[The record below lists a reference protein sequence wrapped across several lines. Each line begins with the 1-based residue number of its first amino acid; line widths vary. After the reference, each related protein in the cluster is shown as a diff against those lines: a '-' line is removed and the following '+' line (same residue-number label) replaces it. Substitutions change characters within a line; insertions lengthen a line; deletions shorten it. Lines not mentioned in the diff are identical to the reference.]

1 NDVFISFP
9 TSVTGSSLQTC
20 SSTAPPPCIPSS
32 LSNPYMV
39 VNVIDRVQTT
49 FSGLVSGSK
58 TTDVAGSA
66 ACAITQATSPV
77 PIIVLHPSCKRGFE
91 MSGSANLGII
101 GGPTRSIQVNSSN
114 LTCAAATSGSANQCS
129 SNGCSASNSQCIDL
143 TKGGPNYTG
152 GDFGVFG
159 APAASP

>member
-1 NDVFISFP
+1 NMLVNTQGGTSGSFPAGSPPGSFQCSSNSGTAACRYANFNGYGAPGLTAGQPSNDVFISFP

-77 PIIVLHPSCKRGFE
+77 PIIVLHP
-91 MSGSANLGII
+91 
-101 GGPTRSIQVNSSN
+101 
-114 LTCAAATSGSANQCS
+114 
-129 SNGCSASNSQCIDL
+129 
-143 TKGGPNYTG
+143 
-152 GDFGVFG
+152 
-159 APAASP
+159 